1 MLVTAPLLVRL
12 PLLVTEPLVVKGP
25 VMVVV
30 AKLLSPNAV
39 RVVLAVRL
47 SKLAL
52 AVLMLAPPPINSKVL
67 VPVWLKL
74 RLPEAVSVRAFPSV
88 MAKVVWVALELFP

>member
-1 MLVTAPLLVRL
+1 MLVTAPL
-12 PLLVTEPLVVKGP
+12 VVNGP

-30 AKLLSPNAV
+30 AKLLSPRAV
-39 RVVLAVRL
+39 RVVLAVRF

-52 AVLMLAPPPINSKVL
+52 VVSMLAPPPINSKVL
-67 VPVWLKL
+67 VLVWLKL

-88 MAKVVWVALELFP
+88 MTKVVWVVVALP

>member
-1 MLVTAPLLVRL
+1 MVTG
-12 PLLVTEPLVVKGP
+12 PLLVTELLVVNGP

-30 AKLLSPNAV
+30 ARLLSPNAV
-39 RVVLAVRL
+39 RVVLTVRL

-52 AVLMLAPPPINSKVL
+52 VVSMPAPTNSKVL

-74 RLPEAVSVRAFPSV
+74 RLPVAVSVNAFPSV
-88 MAKVVWVALELFP
+88 MAKVVWVALALFP